1 MLLFLA
7 HLILRHHN
15 SSGRGLCPEI
25 LNMAESF
32 KVLKGVLKDESSS
45 NKRLSVSK
53 GKSHKILPIGELMKG
68 RDEDWSIYSATQ
80 NLPSVLNDPNN
91 RELDLFTKTWGETF
105 LPYAPVP
112 QTSLPNIELGDF
124 LCYLRE
130 TASVS
135 DGAPGG
141 CGG

>member
-7 HLILRHHN
+7 YLILRHHN

-32 KVLKGVLKDESSS
+32 KVLKEVLKDESSS

>member
-1 MLLFLA
+1 
-7 HLILRHHN
+7 
-15 SSGRGLCPEI
+15 
-25 LNMAESF
+25 MAESF

-135 DGAPGG
+135 DGAPPVGVG
-141 CGG
+141 VKYLF